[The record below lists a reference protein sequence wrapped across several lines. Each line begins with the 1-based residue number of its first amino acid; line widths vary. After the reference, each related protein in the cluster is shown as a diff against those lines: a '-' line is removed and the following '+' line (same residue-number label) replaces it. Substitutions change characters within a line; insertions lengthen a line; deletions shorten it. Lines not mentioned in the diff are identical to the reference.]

1 MGKPDKTDLK
11 DDLRRGAIHI
21 RQTADAIVEA
31 ERQRAGAVQTGDL
44 EICRKVDR
52 RLADLSSDL
61 RALEERQSWLAAARI
76 KADTAAAE
84 AARAEA
90 IERTLQPQCDAIIEL
105 AARLETAV
113 AELGRA
119 YGVLDKAVTELHRTW
134 PAAVPHTPFYR
145 YSLMDIKQRL
155 AGAMQYAANG
165 NAFDRLAEFARTYGE
180 RTTTISESVRRALT
194 AYLRD
199 LKQVPLPA
207 AKEKVDG

>member
-1 MGKPDKTDLK
+1 MAKTATPEIK
-11 DDLRRGAIHI
+11 DELRRVGVHI
-21 RQTADAIVEA
+21 RQTADAIAEA
-31 ERQRAGAVQTGDL
+31 EKQRAEAVQTGDL

-52 RLADLSSDL
+52 RLADLASDL

-76 KADTAAAE
+76 KTDLAAAE
-84 AARAEA
+84 QARSDA
-90 IERTLQPQCDAIIEL
+90 IDKVLQPQCDAIIEL

-113 AELGRA
+113 AELGSA
-119 YGVLDKAVTELHRTW
+119 YGALDKEVAALYARW